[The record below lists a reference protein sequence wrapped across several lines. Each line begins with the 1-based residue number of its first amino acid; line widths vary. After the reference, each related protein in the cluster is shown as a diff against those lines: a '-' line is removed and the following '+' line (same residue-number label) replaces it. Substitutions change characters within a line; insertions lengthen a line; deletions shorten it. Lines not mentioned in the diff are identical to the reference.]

1 VTAALATT
9 EQVRAL
15 QATRRA
21 AGIDDDTWRDRVR
34 LVSGQDSTKGLTV
47 DQAAALL
54 RQIGGP
60 GPARRSAI
68 SGPYASL
75 ARALWISAW
84 CLAVVDD
91 RRDSALLAWVE
102 RQTGYRTLSWV
113 RSGEDASKVI
123 EALKAWIA
131 REAGL
136 DWRAHKN
143 PKWAVLIAIFRRL
156 ETAGAWRFDAGVNQ
170 QSQVAAWAVKRLPIE
185 RLVSDDELDK
195 AIQAAGKWLRKAMGR
210 STK

>member
-1 VTAALATT
+1 MTAALATT
-9 EQVRAL
+9 DQVRAL
-15 QATRRA
+15 QATRRK

-54 RQIGGP
+54 RQLGGP

-84 CLAVVDD
+84 CLTVVDD

-102 RQTGYRTLSWV
+102 RQTGYRTLAWV
-113 RSGEDASKVI
+113 RTAEDGTKVI
-123 EALKAWIA
+123 EALKAWIQ
-131 REAGL
+131 REASL
-136 DWRAHKN
+136 DWRSAQN
-143 PKWAVLIAIFRRL
+143 PKWVVLIAIFRRL
-156 ETAGAWRFDAGVNQ
+156 ETAGEWRFEPAINPRSQIGSWAAKQLPGVD
-170 QSQVAAWAVKRLPIE
+170 
-185 RLVSDDELDK
+185 LVSDDELDK